1 MERDEKIGIVYAGIS
16 YLLWGLFP
24 LYWKLLEEVPA
35 YEILANRI
43 FWSFLFMVGFLLVT
57 KKWPLFHKTLRLLIH
72 QPKMGLTLFCASVL
86 ISANWFLYIW
96 AVNQD
101 QIIETSLGYYINPL
115 VSVLLGVLIL
125 KEKLSA
131 AQMVSFLL
139 ALAGVLILTISY
151 GKFPWVALGLAVTF
165 GLYGLA
171 KKVVKVESATGLTL
185 ETFLITP
192 FSLLF
197 LLYLNS
203 KGELMLFH
211 KSAATD
217 LLLIG
222 GGVATA
228 VPLLYFA
235 KGAQRIP
242 LYMIGFLQYVT
253 PTMSLLIGI
262 FIYHEPFSTIKLIS
276 FSFIWA
282 ALCVFSLSQ
291 IRFFYKNGKNQKRK
305 SEIPVEN

>member
-1 MERDEKIGIVYAGIS
+1 MKKDEKLGIVYAGLS

-24 LYWKLLEEVPA
+24 LYWKLLKQVPA

-43 FWSFLFMVGFLLVT
+43 FWSFLFMLGFLLVT
-57 KKWPLFHKTLRLLIH
+57 KKWSLFRQTFRQLIQ
-72 QPKMGLTLFCASVL
+72 QPKMGLTLFFASVL

-96 AVNQD
+96 AVNQNH
-101 QIIETSLGYYINPL
+101 IIETSLGYYINPL

-125 KEKLSA
+125 KEKLSK
-131 AQMVSFLL
+131 AQVVSFLL
-139 ALAGVLILTISY
+139 ALTGVLILTISY
-151 GKFPWVALGLAVTF
+151 GNFPWVALGLAVTF

-185 ETFLITP
+185 ETLLITP

-197 LLYLNS
+197 LLYLNNN
-203 KGELMLFH
+203 GELMLFH
-211 KSAATD
+211 QSVATD

-222 GGVATA
+222 GGIVTA

-262 FIYHEPFSTIKLIS
+262 FIYHEPFSTIKFIS
-276 FSFIWA
+276 FTFIWA
-282 ALCVFSLSQ
+282 ALFVFSLSQ
-291 IRFFYKNGKNQKRK
+291 IRFFHRNGKNPKRK